1 MQTGWKTP
9 TTRTPIAGSNPA
21 AGSDV
26 GRNALTLSAIHSTRS
41 RFQMFL
47 QSRHQL
53 DEIARA
59 EAVVELVDEDTLP
72 GVAAGARGPWQ
83 GEEVRT
89 AGDPCRR
96 PALDRR
102 GPDLLIA
109 EPAKELAKA
118 RDLLLIDAVKGLG
131 RDVASGD
138 AGAAGRDHDIDV
150 GIGDPFP
157 QLCDDPVLLVA
168 HDPPR
173 RDPVSGGGGEIRQ
186 RISGTVLRRVA
197 GVGNGEQRDID
208 RQKGSGFVEPRHW

>member
-1 MQTGWKTP
+1 MQTGWKTS

-59 EAVVELVDEDTLP
+59 EAVVELVDENTLP

-89 AGDPCRR
+89 ASDPCRR

-118 RDLLLIDAVKGLG
+118 RDLLLIDAVKRLG

-157 QLCDDPVLLVA
+157 QLRDDLILLVA
-168 HDPPR
+168 NDLPR
-173 RDPVSGGGGEIRQ
+173 CDAVAGGSGEIGECVAR
-186 RISGTVLRRVA
+186 TVLRRVP
-197 GVGNGEQRDID
+197 GVGNGKQRDID
-208 RQKGSGFVEPRHW
+208 RQEGSGFV